1 MEADYKLDTFF
12 ELCERMDIEVSLIH
26 EYPRSYEL
34 DLQGEIYDY
43 RDVESIVAESGM
55 TTQYFKLFT
64 DGDATI
70 ILNR

>member
-1 MEADYKLDTFF
+1 MDDYKLDKFV

-43 RDVESIVAESGM
+43 RDVEWIVADSGM
-55 TTQYFKLFT
+55 TTQHFKLYS